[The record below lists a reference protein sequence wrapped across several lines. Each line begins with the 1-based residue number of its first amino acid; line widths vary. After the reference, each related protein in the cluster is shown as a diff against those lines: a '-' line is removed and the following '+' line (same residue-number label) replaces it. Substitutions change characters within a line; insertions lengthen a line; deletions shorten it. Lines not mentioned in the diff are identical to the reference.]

1 MNKKHNQN
9 EGKISM
15 TKKTIL
21 FLVLL
26 VTTSGFTS
34 KANAGAMSSGSFIFE
49 PGIGYKEET
58 LKLTDLSSN
67 LTKFS
72 MKGPVASLKIGV
84 QSAAGVS
91 LLLAGEQA
99 QGTAEI
105 EGNLTDKPKFSHT
118 VAGFQVGVS
127 AMNAMKIYLG
137 YSPFN
142 KLKLEDE
149 DTYDGFTLSGQSYTA
164 GVMFFPF
171 RFIGLGVQ
179 YNVNQFKEIE
189 GANYTSSKDVTDHFD
204 KIDSTDLSLTL
215 SIML

>member
-1 MNKKHNQN
+1 
-9 EGKISM
+9 M
-15 TKKTIL
+15 TKNAIL

-34 KANAGAMSSGSFIFE
+34 KAIAAGSVIIE

-58 LKLTDLSSN
+58 LKLTDLSN
-67 LTKFS
+67 DLTKFS

-91 LLLAGEQA
+91 LLLAGEQIK
-99 QGTAEI
+99 GKAEI
-105 EGNLTDKPKFSHT
+105 DGNTLEKPDFSHT

-137 YSPFN
+137 YSPLN
-142 KLKLEDE
+142 KLQFEDAGSFQ
-149 DTYDGFTLSGQSYTA
+149 GFTLSGHTYTA
-164 GVMFFPF
+164 GLMFFPF
-171 RFIGLGVQ
+171 RYIGLGVQ
-179 YNVNQFKEIE
+179 YNVNQFKEVD
-189 GANYTSSKDVTDHFD
+189 GPQYSGSKEVDDHFD
-204 KIDSTDLSLTL
+204 KIDSTDLSFTL